1 VQAIHD
7 TAKNTFRTIAI
18 IEIITAALA
27 AESSG
32 FSFFTCVPI
41 ISPAIENGKTN
52 NPIIEK
58 TSASVYLSFILFILL

>member
-1 VQAIHD
+1 MQAIHD

-41 ISPAIENGKTN
+41 ISPAIENG
-52 NPIIEK
+52 
-58 TSASVYLSFILFILL
+58 